1 MAFLELRQIDFS
13 YPGAGS
19 AVLSGVSLA
28 LEREETSAIIGPNGC
43 GKTTLTK
50 IMLGILRPS
59 SGEVLLEGRPVQ
71 EYTLAQIG
79 RRIGYVFQNPEQQL
93 FSSTVAEEIGF
104 GLSYR
109 GEEPAVIRER
119 VEFFLDYFE
128 LSPYR
133 QVFPLH
139 LSYGEKQRLAIA
151 AVLAN
156 EPEFLILDEPTVG
169 LDACRKELLAAYLEK
184 VARLG
189 RGIVL
194 VSHDTAFVQRMAN
207 RVIAL
212 KKGRVH
218 WESTSGGDIGHES

>member
-13 YPGAGS
+13 YPGGRP
-19 AVLSGVSLA
+19 AVLSGVNLA
-28 LEREETSAIIGPNGC
+28 LNREGISAIIGPNGC

-50 IMLGILRPS
+50 IMLGILRPT
-59 SGEVLLEGRPVQ
+59 SGEVLLEGRSVQ

-109 GEEPAVIRER
+109 SEDPAVIRER
-119 VEFFLDYFE
+119 VEFLLDYFE

-169 LDACRKELLAAYLEK
+169 LDACRKELLAAHLHK

-189 RGIVL
+189 RGMVL
-194 VSHDTAFVQRMAN
+194 VSHDTAFVNRMAN

-212 KKGRVH
+212 EKGRVQRD
-218 WESTSGGDIGHES
+218 SGLEGNVGHES